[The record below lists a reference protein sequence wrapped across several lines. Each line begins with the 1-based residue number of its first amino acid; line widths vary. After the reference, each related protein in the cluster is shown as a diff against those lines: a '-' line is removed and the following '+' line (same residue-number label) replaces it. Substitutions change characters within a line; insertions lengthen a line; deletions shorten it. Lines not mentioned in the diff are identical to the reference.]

1 MNPRTVEVL
10 VGALVATATVYLIF
24 LAIRLGAGI
33 VGDSG
38 YILYADFASVSGLQ
52 TGDPVKIAGVKI
64 GEVESITLADYQA
77 RVTFRILN
85 RATIY
90 ENAVA
95 SIKTEGL
102 IGDRSVS
109 IDPGSSRN
117 SLGPGERIAQT
128 QSTESLQYLLGRWIA
143 GDVSSGG

>member
-1 MNPRTVEVL
+1 
-10 VGALVATATVYLIF
+10 
-24 LAIRLGAGI
+24 
-33 VGDSG
+33 
-38 YILYADFASVSGLQ
+38 
-52 TGDPVKIAGVKI
+52 VKI
-64 GEVESITLADYQA
+64 GEVESIELADYQA
-77 RVTFRILN
+77 RVTLTILN
-85 RATIY
+85 RVRIY

-128 QSTESLQYLLGRWIA
+128 QSTRTFSTCWADGLPGMSCPV
-143 GDVSSGG
+143 VSVE